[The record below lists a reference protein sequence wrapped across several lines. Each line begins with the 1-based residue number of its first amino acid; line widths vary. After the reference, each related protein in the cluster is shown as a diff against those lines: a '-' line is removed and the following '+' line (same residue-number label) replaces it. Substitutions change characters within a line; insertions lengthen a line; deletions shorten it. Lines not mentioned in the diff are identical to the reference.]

1 MFLPMNKLIV
11 LLLLVSSYSFSIEN
25 NNRCA
30 NKNMREK
37 LISEISI
44 SKSSQSGGTIGV
56 EVSFPEAFEGLPFH
70 FTYLV
75 YSTEG
80 EEVLRVPIKDELLS
94 VRPSIYFT
102 VNAKRTESLELV
114 TLYRTQ
120 YKEAAFHVSYCEV
133 GYKI

>member
-1 MFLPMNKLIV
+1 MFLSMNKLIV
-11 LLLLVSSYSFSIEN
+11 LLLLVSCYSFAIED

-30 NKNMREK
+30 KANVREK

-56 EVSFPEAFEGLPFH
+56 EVSFPEVFEGLPFH

-102 VNAKRTESLELV
+102 VNAKRAESLELV
-114 TLYRTQ
+114 TLYSKQ
-120 YKEAAFHVSYCEV
+120 YEEAAFHVPYCEV
-133 GYKI
+133 SYKI

>member
-1 MFLPMNKLIV
+1 MNKFIV
-11 LLLLVSSYSFSIEN
+11 LLLLISSYSFSIED

-30 NKNMREK
+30 NENVREK

-44 SKSSQSGGTIGV
+44 TKSSQSRGTIGV
-56 EVSFPEAFEGLPFH
+56 EVSFPESYVGLPFH

-80 EEVLRVPIKDELLS
+80 EEALRVPVKDELLA

-102 VNAKRTESLELV
+102 VNAKRVESLELV
-114 TLYRTQ
+114 TLYREQ
-120 YKEAAFHVSYCEV
+120 YKEAAFHVPYCEIS
-133 GYKI
+133 YKI